1 MHQGRKSLCPCC
13 LRRPEQTHQTS
24 SLQAVLKAK
33 VFLVRPPGPATLI
46 DGVIPLKLNAHFIAR
61 HALASAL
68 LGLIAPPLFA
78 AGDDVTS
85 PPPPTPTSRCP
96 DGQIHD
102 QKAGKCVPVK
112 SSALDDK
119 DRYQAVRELAYAQ
132 RYAAAGLVLDAMADQ
147 SDDRVL
153 TYRGFL
159 KRKTGQFDQ
168 AVRYYQSAID
178 RNPNNL
184 LVRSYMGQGFV
195 ESGDRAAAR
204 RQYEEILAR
213 GGKGTWAEASLRD
226 ALASGRT
233 YRY

>member
-1 MHQGRKSLCPCC
+1 MVFNALWLPRFVLAIA
-13 LRRPEQTHQTS
+13 L
-24 SLQAVLKAK
+24 AVLA
-33 VFLVRPPGPATLI
+33 
-46 DGVIPLKLNAHFIAR
+46 IP
-61 HALASAL
+61 SA
-68 LGLIAPPLFA
+68 FA
-78 AGDDVTS
+78 AGDDVTT
-85 PPPPTPTSRCP
+85 PPAPTPTQRCP

-112 SSALDDK
+112 SSSLDDK

-132 RYAAAGLVLDAMADQ
+132 RYATAALVLDAMTDQ
-147 SDDRVL
+147 LDDRVL

-159 KRKTGQFDQ
+159 MRKTGRLDQ
-168 AVRYYQSAID
+168 AVRYYRSAIE

-195 ESGDRAAAR
+195 ESGDLAAAR
-204 RQYEEILAR
+204 RQHEEILAR
-213 GGKGTWAEASLRD
+213 GGKGTWAEVSLRD